1 MLYLHQIYRH
11 LAEKKSVR
19 FTDKRKAEM
28 LSKEI
33 ADTWEKRDTILAE
46 ADSEEITELVLAT
59 RTHLPLLLALVK
71 KVDSVVVL
79 NALIALKDIENTRQV
94 LQSLKPE
101 ENKVDK
107 VDKGEDDDD
116 DDYSYKKVLNDP
128 PLVTAIMTEGV
139 TIEMIEMLLQEGC
152 DPNSMIANRGALY
165 EIKDWRDT
173 NNSSLYCA
181 LHQGR
186 NDIVKL
192 LLDKGATVTNDHYT
206 DDRDHAG
213 SADIIECIDDY
224 AMVKLLLD
232 HGADPNS
239 SYYQSEDS
247 DVIPDNT
254 GTALINAIFQG
265 NLPVVQLLI
274 ERGADVN
281 KLLED
286 EDYWGNAVSFAY
298 SVACGSASETW
309 EIKKLNHMSTPVFWN
324 EEKSSADRSAIFEL
338 VIKNNDTSS
347 DINYGHN
354 NQLLRDAMLR
364 PNCQEFAQMILDS
377 DYNVNVTEELSNEF
391 KTPLLCILMKYKG
404 YRGTTTRAD
413 FLEFCHLNPKIFD
426 ASAIKKLVSGPTINN
441 ADIFEYC
448 KKNYID
454 SDKIIFNMKVG
465 TPLYFSDVLSG
476 VLPQL
481 GQLIT
486 KTTDINAAGNSENH
500 ESPLHCAVEC
510 RSPAVV
516 AMLLADKRINVD
528 VQDEGGNT
536 PLECCRY
543 SKFDLVL
550 THMLLEAKCTVD
562 HQNLAGETVLFQICA
577 WHKDD
582 STNHNQGLAPH
593 TLQKCEMLLKA
604 GADPNIADLEGD
616 TPVSVLKNTQLALL
630 LFKYGGDGTKVQDAQ
645 CKLVYQEY
653 RTRLNDENKTLGLKD
668 MPQLVRTRVQGWNGV
683 HCTRCNKLITGD
695 SREDGDGQMCMECF
709 GKAARTA
716 TKTKE
721 TNPLYTQWIKT
732 M

>member
-1 MLYLHQIYRH
+1 MQHLHKIYTH

-33 ADTWEKRDTILAE
+33 ADAWEQRATILAE
-46 ADSEEITELVLAT
+46 ADPEEIADLVLAT
-59 RTHLPLLLALVK
+59 RNHLPLLLALVK

-79 NALIALKDIENTRQV
+79 NALITLKDIENTRKV
-94 LQSLKPE
+94 LQSLKPAP
-101 ENKVDK
+101 K
-107 VDKGEDDDD
+107 VDKGEDEE
-116 DDYSYKKVLNDP
+116 DYSYKKVLNDP

-165 EIKDWRDT
+165 EIEDLMDT
-173 NNSSLYCA
+173 NNSSLWCA

-206 DDRDHAG
+206 DDGNDAG

-239 SYYQSEDS
+239 SYYQSSDS
-247 DVIPDNT
+247 DVIPDNL
-254 GTALINAIFQG
+254 GTALIHAIFQG

-274 ERGADVN
+274 ERGAKVN
-281 KLLED
+281 NLLED

-298 SVACGSASETW
+298 SVACGSASDTW
-309 EIKKLNHMSTPVFWN
+309 EIEKLNHMSTPVFWN
-324 EEKSSADRSAIFEL
+324 GEKSSADRSAIFEL
-338 VIKNNDTSS
+338 VFKNNDPSV
-347 DINYGHN
+347 DGKYGHN
-354 NQLLRDAMLR
+354 KQLLRDAMLR

-377 DYNVNVTEELSNEF
+377 DYNVNVTETLWGEF

-404 YRGTTTRAD
+404 YRGTTTRAN
-413 FLEFCHLNPKIFD
+413 FLEFCHLNPEIFD

-448 KKNYID
+448 EKNYID
-454 SDKIIFNMKVG
+454 TDNKDKVISH
-465 TPLYFSDVLSG
+465 LQFSDVLSG

-481 GQLIT
+481 GQLVK

-500 ESPLHCAVEC
+500 ESPLHCAVQY
-510 RSPAVV
+510 RSPTVV

-528 VQDEGGNT
+528 VQDEMGNT
-536 PLECCRY
+536 PLDYCRY
-543 SKFDLVL
+543 SKFDLQM
-550 THMLLEAKCTVD
+550 TEMLLEAKCTVD
-562 HQNLAGETVLFQICA
+562 HQDLAGETVLSHICA
-577 WHKDD
+577 WYKDD
-582 STNHNQGLAPH
+582 STNPYEGLAPH

-604 GADPNIADLEGD
+604 GADPNIADLEGN
-616 TPVSVLKNTQLALL
+616 TPVSVVKNTHLALL

-668 MPQLVRTRVQGWNGV
+668 MPQLVRTMVQGWNGV

-695 SREDGDGQMCMECF
+695 SREDGDGQMCMECYS
-709 GKAARTA
+709 KAARTA
-716 TKTKE
+716 AKTKE
-721 TNPLYTQWIKT
+721 TKPLYTQWIKT

>member
-1 MLYLHQIYRH
+1 MQHLHKIYTH

-33 ADTWEKRDTILAE
+33 ADAWEQRDTILAE
-46 ADSEEITELVLAT
+46 AESEEIADLVLAT
-59 RTHLPLLLALVK
+59 RDHLPLLLALVK

-107 VDKGEDDDD
+107 VDKGEDD

-181 LHQGR
+181 LRIGR

-206 DDRDHAG
+206 DDGNHAG
-213 SADIIECIDDY
+213 SADIIECIGDY

-254 GTALINAIFQG
+254 GTALIHAIFQG

-274 ERGADVN
+274 ERGAKVN
-281 KLLED
+281 NLLED

-298 SVACGSASETW
+298 SVACGRSASETW

-338 VIKNNDTSS
+338 VFKNNDPSV
-347 DINYGHN
+347 DGNYGHN

-377 DYNVNVTEELSNEF
+377 DYNVNVTETLWGEF

-404 YRGTTTRAD
+404 YRGTTTRAN
-413 FLEFCHLNPKIFD
+413 FLEFCHLNPEIFD

-441 ADIFEYC
+441 ADIFEHC

-454 SDKIIFNMKVG
+454 TDKVI
-465 TPLYFSDVLSG
+465 TPLHFSDVLSG

-500 ESPLHCAVEC
+500 ESPLHCAVEF

-536 PLECCRY
+536 PLDYCRF
-543 SKFDLVL
+543 SKFDLIL

-562 HQNLAGETVLFQICA
+562 HQDLAGETVLFQICE
-577 WHKDD
+577 WHRDD
-582 STNHNQGLAPH
+582 STNLGLAPH

-604 GADPNIADLEGD
+604 GADPNIADIEGN
-616 TPVSVLKNTQLALL
+616 TPVSVVKNTQLALL

-653 RTRLNDENKTLGLKD
+653 RTRLNDENTTLGFKD
-668 MPQLVRTRVQGWNGV
+668 MPQLVRRRVQGLNGV
-683 HCTRCNKLITGD
+683 HCTRCDKLITGD

-721 TNPLYTQWIKT
+721 TKPLYTQWIKCQLR
-732 M
+732 

>member
-1 MLYLHQIYRH
+1 MQHLHKIYTH

-33 ADTWEKRDTILAE
+33 ADAWEQRATILAE
-46 ADSEEITELVLAT
+46 ADPEEITELVLAT

-181 LHQGR
+181 LRIGR

-206 DDRDHAG
+206 DDGNHAG
-213 SADIIECIDDY
+213 SADIIECIGDY

-254 GTALINAIFQG
+254 GTALIHAIFQG

-274 ERGADVN
+274 ERGAKVN
-281 KLLED
+281 NLLED

-298 SVACGSASETW
+298 SVACGRSASETW
-309 EIKKLNHMSTPVFWN
+309 ETKKLNHMSTPVFWN

-338 VIKNNDTSS
+338 VFKNNDPSV
-347 DINYGHN
+347 DGNYGHN

-377 DYNVNVTEELSNEF
+377 DYNVNVAETLWGEF

-404 YRGTTTRAD
+404 YRGTTTRAN
-413 FLEFCHLNPKIFD
+413 FLEFCHLNPEIFD

-441 ADIFEYC
+441 ADIFEHC

-454 SDKIIFNMKVG
+454 TDKVI
-465 TPLYFSDVLSG
+465 TPLHFSDVLSG

-516 AMLLADKRINVD
+516 AMLLADKRINVN
-528 VQDEGGNT
+528 VQDEGGDT
-536 PLECCRY
+536 PLDRCRF
-543 SKFDLVL
+543 SRFDLIL

-562 HQNLAGETVLFQICA
+562 HQDLAGETVLFQICA
-577 WHKDD
+577 N
-582 STNHNQGLAPH
+582 STNHNRGRVTPH

-604 GADPNIADLEGD
+604 GADPNKADLEGN

-645 CKLVYQEY
+645 CKIVYQEY

-668 MPQLVRTRVQGWNGV
+668 MPQLVRTRVQGLNGV
-683 HCTRCNKLITGD
+683 HCTRCNQLITGD

-716 TKTKE
+716 AKTKE
-721 TNPLYTQWIKT
+721 TKPLYTQWIKT

>member
-1 MLYLHQIYRH
+1 MLYLHKIYRH

-33 ADTWEKRDTILAE
+33 ADAWEKRDTILAE
-46 ADSEEITELVLAT
+46 AESKEITDLVLAT

-79 NALIALKDIENTRQV
+79 NALITLKDIENTRQV
-94 LQSLKPE
+94 LQSLKLLKSPE
-101 ENKVDK
+101 

-116 DDYSYKKVLNDP
+116 YYKEVLNDP

-152 DPNSMIANRGALY
+152 DPNSMIANNGAVSEYLPATY
-165 EIKDWRDT
+165 
-173 NNSSLYCA
+173 NSSLFCA
-181 LHQGR
+181 LHKKR

-192 LLDKGATVTNDHYT
+192 LLDKGATVTNSHDT
-206 DDRDHAG
+206 DDGGG

-224 AMVKLLLD
+224 TMVKLLLD

-239 SYYQSEDS
+239 RYYQSEDS
-247 DVIPDNT
+247 EVIPDNT
-254 GTALINAIFQG
+254 GTALIHAIFQG
-265 NLPVVQLLI
+265 NVPVVQLLL

-281 KLLED
+281 KILED
-286 EDYWGNAVSFAY
+286 EEYRGNAVTFAY
-298 SVACGSASETW
+298 SVACGSASKTW
-309 EIKKLNHMSTPVFWN
+309 EIKKLNHMSTPAFWN
-324 EEKSSADRSAIFEL
+324 TEKSSADRSAIFEL
-338 VIKNNDTSS
+338 VYKKNDF
-347 DINYGHN
+347 GRWHN
-354 NQLLRDAMLR
+354 KQLLRDAMLR

-377 DYNVNVTEELSNEF
+377 DFNVNVTETLWNEF
-391 KTPLLCILMKYKG
+391 KTPLLCILMKYTG

-413 FLEFCHLNPKIFD
+413 FLEFCYMNPKMFD
-426 ASAIKKLVSGPTINN
+426 TEAIQKLVSGDTINN

-448 KKNYID
+448 NKKHID
-454 SDKIIFNMKVG
+454 TDKIIFNMKVG

-481 GQLIT
+481 AQLIT
-486 KTTDINAAGNSENH
+486 KTSDINTSGNSENH

-528 VQDEGGNT
+528 VQDEYGNT

-582 STNHNQGLAPH
+582 STNHNQGLALH

-604 GADPNIADLEGD
+604 GADPNIADLEGN

-695 SREDGDGQMCMECF
+695 SREDGDGQMCMECYS
-709 GKAARTA
+709 KAARTA
-716 TKTKE
+716 AKRKE
-721 TNPLYTQWIKT
+721 TNPLYTQWIKS

>member
-1 MLYLHQIYRH
+1 MLCLRKIYHH

-28 LSKEI
+28 PSKEI
-33 ADTWEKRDTILAE
+33 ADAWEQRDTILAE
-46 ADSEEITELVLAT
+46 AESEEIADLVLAT
-59 RTHLPLLLALVK
+59 RDHLPLLLALVK
-71 KVDSVVVL
+71 KVDSVVIL
-79 NALIALKDIENTRQV
+79 NALITLKDIENTRQV
-94 LQSLKPE
+94 LRSLKPE

-107 VDKGEDDDD
+107 GEDD
-116 DDYSYKKVLNDP
+116 DDYSYKKILNDP

-165 EIKDWRDT
+165 EIEDWRDT

-181 LHQGR
+181 LRIGR

-206 DDRDHAG
+206 DDGNHAG
-213 SADIIECIDDY
+213 SADIIECIGDY

-254 GTALINAIFQG
+254 GTALIHAIFQG

-274 ERGADVN
+274 ERGAKVN
-281 KLLED
+281 NLLED

-298 SVACGSASETW
+298 SVACGRSASETW

-338 VIKNNDTSS
+338 VFKNNDPSV
-347 DINYGHN
+347 DGNYGHN

-377 DYNVNVTEELSNEF
+377 DYNVNVTETLWGEF

-404 YRGTTTRAD
+404 YRGTTTTFD
-413 FLEFCHLNPKIFD
+413 FLKFCQQNPKIFN
-426 ASAIKKLVSGPTINN
+426 ASAIKKLVSDPTINN

-454 SDKIIFNMKVG
+454 TDKVI
-465 TPLYFSDVLSG
+465 TPLHFSDVLSG

-528 VQDEGGNT
+528 VQDEGGDT
-536 PLECCRY
+536 PLDRCRF
-543 SKFDLVL
+543 SRFDLIL

-577 WHKDD
+577 N
-582 STNHNQGLAPH
+582 STNHNRGRVTPH

-604 GADPNIADLEGD
+604 GADPNKADLEGN

-653 RTRLNDENKTLGLKD
+653 RTRLNDENTTLGFKD
-668 MPQLVRTRVQGWNGV
+668 MPQLVRRRVQGLNGV
-683 HCTRCNKLITGD
+683 HCTRCNQLITGD

-709 GKAARTA
+709 GKAALTA
-716 TKTKE
+716 AKTKE
-721 TNPLYTQWIKT
+721 TKPLYTQWIKT

>member
-1 MLYLHQIYRH
+1 MQYLHKIYTH

-33 ADTWEKRDTILAE
+33 ADAWEQRATILAE
-46 ADSEEITELVLAT
+46 ADPEEITELVLAT

-107 VDKGEDDDD
+107 EENKVDKGEDDDD
-116 DDYSYKKVLNDP
+116 DYYSYKKVLNDP

-165 EIKDWRDT
+165 EIEDWRDT

-181 LHQGR
+181 LRIGR

-206 DDRDHAG
+206 DDGNHAG
-213 SADIIECIDDY
+213 TADIIECIDDY

-254 GTALINAIFQG
+254 GTALIHAIFQG
-265 NLPVVQLLI
+265 NLPVVQLLL
-274 ERGADVN
+274 ERGANVHKVLSDG
-281 KLLED
+281 
-286 EDYWGNAVSFAY
+286 DYRGNAVSFAY
-298 SVACGSASETW
+298 SNACGSASKTW

-324 EEKSSADRSAIFEL
+324 RKKSSADRSAIFEL
-338 VIKNNDTSS
+338 VFKNKTSKA
-347 DINYGHN
+347 NKR
-354 NQLLRDAMLR
+354 LLRDAMLR

-377 DYNVNVTEELSNEF
+377 DYNVNVTETLWGEF
-391 KTPLLCILMKYKG
+391 ETPLLCILMKYKG
-404 YRGTTTRAD
+404 YRGTTTTFD
-413 FLEFCHLNPKIFD
+413 FLKFCQQNPKIFN
-426 ASAIKKLVSGPTINN
+426 ASAIKKLASGPTINN

-454 SDKIIFNMKVG
+454 TDKVI
-465 TPLYFSDVLSG
+465 TPLHFSDVLSG

-500 ESPLHCAVEC
+500 ESPLHCAVEF

-536 PLECCRY
+536 PLDYCRF
-543 SKFDLVL
+543 SKFDLIL

-562 HQNLAGETVLFQICA
+562 HQDLAGETVLFQICA
-577 WHKDD
+577 WHRDD
-582 STNHNQGLAPH
+582 STNLGLAPH
-593 TLQKCEMLLKA
+593 TLQKCEMLLNA
-604 GADPNIADLEGD
+604 GANPNKADNEGN
-616 TPVSVLKNTQLALL
+616 TPVSVVTNTQLALL
-630 LFKYGGDGTKVQDAQ
+630 LFKYGGDGKKVQDAQ
-645 CKLVYQEY
+645 CKIIYQEY
-653 RTRLNDENKTLGLKD
+653 RTRLNDENKTLGLKN
-668 MPQLVRTRVQGWNGV
+668 MPQLVRTRVQGLNGV

-695 SREDGDGQMCMECF
+695 SREDGDRQMCMECF

-716 TKTKE
+716 AKTKE
-721 TNPLYTQWIKT
+721 TKPLYTQWIKT

>member
-1 MLYLHQIYRH
+1 MLYLHKIYHH

-33 ADTWEKRDTILAE
+33 ADAWEKRDTILADAE
-46 ADSEEITELVLAT
+46 PEEISELVLAT

-79 NALIALKDIENTRQV
+79 NALITLKDIENTRQV
-94 LQSLKPE
+94 LRSLKPE

-107 VDKGEDDDD
+107 GEDD

-165 EIKDWRDT
+165 EIEDWRDT

-181 LHQGR
+181 LRIGR

-206 DDRDHAG
+206 DDGDHAG

-254 GTALINAIFQG
+254 GTALIHAIFQG

-274 ERGADVN
+274 ERGAKVN
-281 KLLED
+281 NILED

-309 EIKKLNHMSTPVFWN
+309 EIEKLNHMSTPVFWN
-324 EEKSSADRSAIFEL
+324 GEESSADRSAIFEL
-338 VIKNNDTSS
+338 VAKNNNPSVDG
-347 DINYGHN
+347 NYGHN
-354 NQLLRDAMLR
+354 KQLLRDAMLR
-364 PNCQEFAQMILDS
+364 PNCQKFAQMILDS
-377 DYNVNVTEELSNEF
+377 DYNVNVTETLWGEF

-404 YRGTTTRAD
+404 YRGTTTRAN
-413 FLEFCHLNPKIFD
+413 FLEFCHLNPEIFD

-448 KKNYID
+448 KKNYIS
-454 SDKIIFNMKVG
+454 SDNKDKVISH
-465 TPLYFSDVLSG
+465 LQFSDVLSG

-481 GQLIT
+481 GQLVK

-500 ESPLHCAVEC
+500 ESPLHCAVGH

-536 PLECCRY
+536 PLERCRY
-543 SKFDLVL
+543 SKFDLQI
-550 THMLLEAKCTVD
+550 TDMLLEAKCNVD
-562 HQNLAGETVLFQICA
+562 HQNLAGETVLLEICA

-582 STNHNQGLAPH
+582 TPNHYTSLTPH

-604 GADPNIADLEGD
+604 GADPNKADLGGN
-616 TPVSVLKNTQLALL
+616 TPVSAVKNTQLALL

-668 MPQLVRTRVQGWNGV
+668 MPQLVRTMVQGLNGV

-695 SREDGDGQMCMECF
+695 SREDGDGQMCMECYS
-709 GKAARTA
+709 KAARTA
-716 TKTKE
+716 AKTKE
-721 TNPLYTQWIKT
+721 TKPLYTQWISKF
-732 M
+732 